1 LSRFGTKDKVI
12 TSSILLRLIM
22 LTFISRML
30 SLLLPS
36 VVLSVLIGARSA
48 LAVYH
53 YKQEWV
59 GSVYLFTFKVFA
71 VAIAFFAIIIY
82 LCSRKSSLVKAIE
95 DKKISLLESIISRKP
110 HLVNQMINPFNYLE
124 TTPLIYAIEIK
135 NCSSITFA
143 AAKIL
148 IKYGADVNL
157 TDKRGYSPLFL
168 AAKEGDERLV
178 QLLLE
183 KGANASYIFPRYGRE
198 SGKTPLDAARNER
211 HGKIVELLLNHQGA
225 KR

>member
-1 LSRFGTKDKVI
+1 
-12 TSSILLRLIM
+12 M

-36 VVLSVLIGARSA
+36 VVLWVFVDVRPA

-59 GSVYLFTFKVFA
+59 GSVFLFTFKVFA

-82 LCSRKSSLVKAIE
+82 LCSRKSSFIKAIE
-95 DKKISLLESIISRKP
+95 DKRISLLESIISRKP
-110 HLVNQMINPFNYLE
+110 HLVNQMINPFSYVE
-124 TTPLIYAIEIK
+124 TTPLIYAIET
-135 NCSSITFA
+135 NNGSSVTFA
-143 AAKIL
+143 AAKLL
-148 IKYGADVNL
+148 INHGADVNL

-168 AAKEGDERLV
+168 AAKEGNERLV

-183 KGANASYIFPRYGRE
+183 KGANASYIFPRCGRE

-225 KR
+225 NR